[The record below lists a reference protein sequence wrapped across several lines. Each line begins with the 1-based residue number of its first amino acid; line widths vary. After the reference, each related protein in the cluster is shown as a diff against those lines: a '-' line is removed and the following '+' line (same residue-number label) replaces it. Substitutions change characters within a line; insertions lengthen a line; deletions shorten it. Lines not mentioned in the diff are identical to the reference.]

1 MKETIINIVKEIDNE
16 IRKNKW
22 FDFHILKY
30 DGLTLTVAG
39 SDDLTYY
46 HTLEI
51 NFENI
56 FFVSGFFEG
65 WHSDTTKTVF
75 QQPENVKKS
84 NQKYEIEEGYQLF
97 IFKTSD
103 YKNDIVIAAKEIRYN
118 TDTVFYYDRPD
129 LKDNERIADFVKRK
143 TT

>member
-22 FDFHILKY
+22 FDFHFLKY
-30 DGLTLTVAG
+30 DGITLTIAG

-51 NFENI
+51 NFANI
-56 FFVSGFFEG
+56 FFVSGYFEG
-65 WHSDTTKTVF
+65 LHSDTTKTVF
-75 QQPENVKKS
+75 QQPENVKES
-84 NQKYEIEEGYQLF
+84 NEKYEIEVGYQLF

-103 YKNDIVIAAKEIRYN
+103 YKNDIVIAAKEIKYN

-143 TT
+143 KT